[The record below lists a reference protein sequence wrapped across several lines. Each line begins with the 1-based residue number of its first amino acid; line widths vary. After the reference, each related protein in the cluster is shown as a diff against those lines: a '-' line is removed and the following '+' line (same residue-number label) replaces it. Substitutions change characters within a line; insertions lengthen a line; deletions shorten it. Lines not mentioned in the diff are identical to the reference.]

1 MEGEKEADATKR
13 QQTNEQRQARQWA
26 ALGAGGGVAG
36 HKVAKTKGSNVVVP
50 PTLPNLPR
58 CSTAFSP
65 NEQKLQINL
74 LLLLAIL
81 CSAGGRG
88 WRRRQRTLLLIR

>member
-13 QQTNEQRQARQWA
+13 QQTNEQRKARQWA
-26 ALGAGGGVAG
+26 ALEAGGGVAG

-50 PTLPNLPR
+50 PTHPLPR
-58 CSTAFSP
+58 RSTPFSP

-81 CSAGGRG
+81 CSAGARG